1 MKKTYPKQEP
11 DFSETGLSSKTAH
24 RGGFF
29 ELKEDRVRLPDGK
42 ETVRE
47 YLIHPGAVVIIPV
60 LDNGDLVMEWQ
71 YRYAL
76 KQHFY
81 ELPAG
86 KLKPGEDPLEC
97 AKRELLEETG
107 YVAQRWQCLGAT
119 YPCVG
124 YSNEKQ
130 LFYLARGLRLRER
143 QLDDGEFLEVL
154 TLDWAT
160 LVKWVRKGKITDGK
174 TLNGLFWF
182 ARLRRGAI

>member
-1 MKKTYPKQEP
+1 MKKTYSKQER
-11 DFSETGLSSKTAH
+11 DFTEIGLSSNTAH
-24 RGGFF
+24 RGSFF

-47 YLIHPGAVVIIPV
+47 YLVHPGAVVIIPL

-86 KLKPGEDPLEC
+86 KLIPGEDPLEC

-107 YVAQRWQCLGAT
+107 YVAHHWQCLGVA
-119 YPCVG
+119 YPCLG
-124 YSNEKQ
+124 YSSEKQ
-130 LFYLARGLRLRER
+130 FFYLARGLSQRER
-143 QLDDGEFLEVL
+143 QLDDGEFLEVQ

-160 LVKWVRKGKITDGK
+160 LLMWVTEGRITDGK

-182 ARLRRGAI
+182 DRLHRGAL